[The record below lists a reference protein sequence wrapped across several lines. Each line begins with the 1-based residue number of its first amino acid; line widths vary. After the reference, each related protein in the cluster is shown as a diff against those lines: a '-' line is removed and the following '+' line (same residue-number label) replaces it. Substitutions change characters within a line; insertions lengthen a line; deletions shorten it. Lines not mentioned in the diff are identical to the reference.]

1 MRQNL
6 FFCVTPFCSQF
17 ILPFAMLSKRKEK
30 KITTTMKINSICR
43 ICFTRAQSAVSS
55 HSPEEKKKVAHT
67 HNILKYTSSFGQNGI
82 CYWKLCHE
90 KLFSKFRIALFPT
103 GWLSACVLVRVC
115 TTVAAFWMINPEPC
129 VLKLNSI
136 NNNKMN
142 NEQALP
148 TFCRRRRQHFYL
160 QNAQLNF
167 PLNYFNDKCILFV
180 CLFVY
185 FVLNSY

>member
-1 MRQNL
+1 MTHHLHIYCCMISFDTDTQIFTSLNL
-6 FFCVTPFCSQF
+6 LHQIFKINCAKIYSFVSHHFVPNSFYRLRCWTRGR
-17 ILPFAMLSKRKEK
+17 RKK
-30 KITTTMKINSICR
+30 TTTTMKINSICR

-115 TTVAAFWMINPEPC
+115 TTVAAFWMIDPEPC
-129 VLKLNSI
+129 VFKV
-136 NNNKMN
+136 
-142 NEQALP
+142 E
-148 TFCRRRRQHFYL
+148 FY
-160 QNAQLNF
+160 
-167 PLNYFNDKCILFV
+167 K
-180 CLFVY
+180 
-185 FVLNSY
+185 